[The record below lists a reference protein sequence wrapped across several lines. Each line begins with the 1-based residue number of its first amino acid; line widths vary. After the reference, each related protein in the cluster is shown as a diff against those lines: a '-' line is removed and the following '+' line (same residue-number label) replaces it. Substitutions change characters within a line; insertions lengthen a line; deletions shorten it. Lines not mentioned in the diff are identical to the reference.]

1 MGFRDLFRIAVAPPR
16 PPVLPGQPLAAA
28 GALPPR
34 QVDAFVTPEALLS
47 FSGMTA
53 AITLLWGFIEAIGG
67 LPHLLWVGAII
78 AGVCGF
84 LLYLNDATNPQRAAS
99 PTRPMRIFAAVIN
112 SILLFNAASGSHDL
126 AARAMA
132 PPAAPSPL
140 HAR

>member
-28 GALPPR
+28 GTLPPR

-67 LPHLLWVGAII
+67 LPHLLWVGRSSPGSAAFCSISTMRLTHS
-78 AGVCGF
+78 A
-84 LLYLNDATNPQRAAS
+84 PRRQRGQCV
-99 PTRPMRIFAAVIN
+99 F
-112 SILLFNAASGSHDL
+112 
-126 AARAMA
+126 
-132 PPAAPSPL
+132 SPL
-140 HAR
+140 